1 MDVGVVV
8 GLMACCFELC
18 RRPARREMGM
28 VDFTLREFPNVV
40 YALFLEKGSP
50 DVIVDLSVVDQEDYC
65 SLKVEPLHKY
75 SGLVVPHSTAEVP
88 VLEGR
93 EVIANN
99 VQGAFQQG
107 RESAFKTK
115 RLSFYLE

>member
-1 MDVGVVV
+1 MRWHAEYLSGGGKGVMDVGVVV

-50 DVIVDLSVVDQEDYC
+50 DVIVYRCIDRY
-65 SLKVEPLHKY
+65 PWKY
-75 SGLVVPHSTAEVP
+75 SHFG
-88 VLEGR
+88 G
-93 EVIANN
+93 
-99 VQGAFQQG
+99 
-107 RESAFKTK
+107 
-115 RLSFYLE
+115 